1 MMPNKIFFSYL
12 FCICLLCLSIS
23 SFTREYHPIHLSIT
37 DVEHNP
43 KDQSLEIV
51 HKIFIDDLEKILE
64 STHRTRLYLATNK
77 EHADTDKFIVDYLK
91 KHFTL
96 EIDGKSY
103 VPDFHGKF
111 VNAKEDIFA
120 VWILAKVEGIAQ
132 IKTIKHSNTILM
144 DLYDD
149 QENFTHFKYLGKR
162 KSARFKYQ
170 EKIDEISF

>member
-1 MMPNKIFFSYL
+1 M
-12 FCICLLCLSIS
+12 S
-23 SFTREYHPIHLSIT
+23 SFTKEYHPIHLSIT

-43 KDQSLEIV
+43 QDQSLEIV
-51 HKIFIDDLEKILE
+51 HKIFIDDLETILE
-64 STHRTRLYLATNK
+64 NTYRARLYLATDK

-91 KHFTL
+91 KHFIL

-103 VPDFHGKF
+103 VPNFHGKF

-120 VWILAKVEGIAQ
+120 IWILAKVEGIAQ
-132 IKTIKHSNTILM
+132 VKTIKHSNTILM

-162 KSARFKYQ
+162 RTARFKYQ
-170 EKIDEISF
+170 EKIDEINF

>member
-1 MMPNKIFFSYL
+1 MSKKILLLFLFYFCFS
-12 FCICLLCLSIS
+12 FLSVS
-23 SFTREYHPIHLSIT
+23 SSKRSYHPIHLSIT

-51 HKIFIDDLEKILE
+51 HKVFIDDLEKILE
-64 STHRTRLYLATNK
+64 NTYRTRLYLATDK
-77 EHADTDKFIVDYLK
+77 EHADTDKFIIAYLK

-96 EIDGKSY
+96 EIDGRVY
-103 VPDFHGKF
+103 VPEFHGKF

-120 VWILAKVEGIAQ
+120 VWILAKIEGIAQ